1 MRITVKEYQIVVYVT
16 GVIIHRRI
24 ISCRT
29 YLKANYI
36 FACMS
41 DFQKPDMRNV
51 PTLYET
57 ENIPAHRKIIYQKW
71 EISQIGF
78 YWLIAELDIKEKIAY
93 GYANLNDDMFAE
105 WGYISIIELM
115 DNNAVQC
122 QDWKPCTFEQAQKIM
137 KQKRSGQN
145 HI

>member
-1 MRITVKEYQIVVYVT
+1 
-16 GVIIHRRI
+16 
-24 ISCRT
+24 
-29 YLKANYI
+29 
-36 FACMS
+36 MS
-41 DFQKPDMRNV
+41 DFQKPDMRNI

-57 ENIPAHRKIIYQKW
+57 EDIQAHRKIIYQKW

-105 WGYISIIELM
+105 WGYISITELM

-122 QDWKPCTFEQAQKIM
+122 QDWEPCTFEQAQKIM